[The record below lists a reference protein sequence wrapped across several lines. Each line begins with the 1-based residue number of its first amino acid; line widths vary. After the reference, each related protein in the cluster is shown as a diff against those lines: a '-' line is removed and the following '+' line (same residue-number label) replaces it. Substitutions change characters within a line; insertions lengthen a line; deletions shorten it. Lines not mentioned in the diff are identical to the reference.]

1 MNVIVIGKPRIDVSL
16 INDSYPVEGKDKT
29 VSERIISYGGI
40 SLYVACMLAKWGVNV
55 YYQGLIGGEE
65 EGIKLKNK
73 LEELHIDTKF
83 MEVNYEVKTDKNYSV
98 LNTSNGVRTNIIFN
112 NGKQLTKHKYDFNP
126 DYIIVDGTDMDGAI
140 GASNNYPDA
149 KMIMLANVISKE
161 YYNLSKRCTYVVA
174 SAEFAT
180 ALTKLDINYNKSKT
194 LVNIMQKIQ
203 DLENAKYTLN
213 LLNHGTLYVKDRQV
227 KYIPK
232 IEVKQVDNLMM
243 EAAFLGAFCYG
254 IISNLDMDVIGKIS
268 NMACYKVAENIGTI
282 DNILDKNK
290 VFEACSIKLDN
301 DIEKVD
307 SLSEEKQI
315 EKIDEA
321 SNV

>member
-1 MNVIVIGKPRIDVSL
+1 MNVIVIGKPRIDVTEIVDNFPL
-16 INDSYPVEGKDKT
+16 EGKDKKIT
-29 VSERIISYGGI
+29 KRIISNGGI

-73 LEELHIDTKF
+73 LEELHINTKF
-83 MEVNYEVKTDKNYSV
+83 VETNYEVKTDKNYSV

>member
-1 MNVIVIGKPRIDVSL
+1 MNVIVIGKPRIDVTEIVDNFPL
-16 INDSYPVEGKDKT
+16 EGKDKKIT
-29 VSERIISYGGI
+29 KRIISNGGI

-73 LEELHIDTKF
+73 LEELHINTKF
-83 MEVNYEVKTDKNYSV
+83 VETNYEVKTDKNYSV

-174 SAEFAT
+174 SAE
-180 ALTKLDINYNKSKT
+180 
-194 LVNIMQKIQ
+194 
-203 DLENAKYTLN
+203 
-213 LLNHGTLYVKDRQV
+213 
-227 KYIPK
+227 
-232 IEVKQVDNLMM
+232 
-243 EAAFLGAFCYG
+243 
-254 IISNLDMDVIGKIS
+254 IGR
-268 NMACYKVAENIGTI
+268 AHV
-282 DNILDKNK
+282 
-290 VFEACSIKLDN
+290 
-301 DIEKVD
+301 
-307 SLSEEKQI
+307 
-315 EKIDEA
+315 
-321 SNV
+321 